1 MKELFIKAHKITR
14 ELAKQYKVNY
24 QAQFT
29 LCLNYL
35 LENKK
40 EMKEMKTL
48 KGTEKQIKYAEDIK
62 KEMNTV
68 ADIVIKAIEQWKVDA
83 TEDNK
88 KQVAYKRMIEALEV
102 LEVERDNLN
111 KSTEAKTIIKEYEMF
126 LRQEN
131 EYNGQY
137 LSRFLDRRET
147 FNYFLQKVAREGK
160 LNTIKLAKPMELMA
174 NNLKDI
180 DHVIR
185 IIFFKIELKKVIIE

>member
-1 MKELFIKAHKITR
+1 
-14 ELAKQYKVNY
+14 
-24 QAQFT
+24 
-29 LCLNYL
+29 
-35 LENKK
+35 
-40 EMKEMKTL
+40 MKTL

-111 KSTEAKTIIKEYEMF
+111 KSTAAKTIIKEYEMF